1 MSSKGNHKRNLTIF
15 IFLLP
20 TLIAFSI
27 FSVFSIS
34 FSFLL
39 SFTDWDILTEF
50 NFIGLQ
56 NFISIVQSQEF
67 WRVLKNTL
75 YYIALYVPSIIFL
88 SIGVAL
94 LLNIKSKLN
103 VVFRTI
109 FFIPVLTS
117 WVAAAM
123 VWKWFL
129 SPYYGPINALIGYFG
144 IQGPNWLYDP
154 IWAMPA
160 IVLASLWKDLGFFSL
175 IFLAGLQNIDPVYY
189 EAAEIDG
196 ATKIEK
202 FKNITFPLLS
212 SSVFFVLILTL
223 INSFQLFPQV
233 MIMTKGGPY
242 GATQVL
248 MERIY
253 TYAFDYYEMGYASA
267 YSWILFIFILLVTVI
282 QWKLQKRW
290 VHYES

>member
-267 YSWILFIFILLVTVI
+267 YSWVLFIFILLVTVI

>member
-75 YYIALYVPSIIFL
+75 YYIVLYVPSIIFL
-88 SIGVAL
+88 SIGAAL

-267 YSWILFIFILLVTVI
+267 YSWVLFIFILLVTVI

>member
-20 TLIAFSI
+20 TLMAFSI

-212 SSVFFVLILTL
+212 SSIFFVLILTL

-267 YSWILFIFILLVTVI
+267 YSWVLFIFILLVTVI

>member
-1 MSSKGNHKRNLTIF
+1 MSSKGNHKRNITIF

-20 TLIAFSI
+20 TLMAFSI

-56 NFISIVQSQEF
+56 NFINIVQSQEF

-75 YYIALYVPSIIFL
+75 YYIVLYVPSIIFL
-88 SIGVAL
+88 SIGAAL

-212 SSVFFVLILTL
+212 SSIFFVLILTL

-242 GATQVL
+242 GSTQVL

>member
-50 NFIGLQ
+50 NFIGLK

-75 YYIALYVPSIIFL
+75 YYIVLYVPSIIFL

-212 SSVFFVLILTL
+212 SSIFFVLILTL

>member
-50 NFIGLQ
+50 NFIGFQ
-56 NFISIVQSQEF
+56 NFINIVQSQEF

-129 SPYYGPINALIGYFG
+129 SPYYGPVNALIGYFG

-212 SSVFFVLILTL
+212 SSIFFVLILTL

-267 YSWILFIFILLVTVI
+267 YSWILFIFILLVTII

>member
-1 MSSKGNHKRNLTIF
+1 M
-15 IFLLP
+15 
-20 TLIAFSI
+20 
-27 FSVFSIS
+27 
-34 FSFLL
+34 
-39 SFTDWDILTEF
+39 
-50 NFIGLQ
+50 
-56 NFISIVQSQEF
+56 
-67 WRVLKNTL
+67 KNTL

-129 SPYYGPINALIGYFG
+129 SPYYGPVNALIGYFG

-212 SSVFFVLILTL
+212 SSIFFVLILTL

-267 YSWILFIFILLVTVI
+267 YSWILFIFILLVTII

>member
-75 YYIALYVPSIIFL
+75 YYIVLYVPSIIFL
-88 SIGVAL
+88 SIGAAL

-242 GATQVL
+242 GSTQVL

>member
-1 MSSKGNHKRNLTIF
+1 MSSKGNHKRNITIF

-56 NFISIVQSQEF
+56 NFINIVQSQEF

-75 YYIALYVPSIIFL
+75 YYIVLYVPSIIFL
-88 SIGVAL
+88 SIGAAL

-267 YSWILFIFILLVTVI
+267 YSWVLFIFILLVTVI

>member
-242 GATQVL
+242 GSTQVL

>member
-50 NFIGLQ
+50 NFIGLK

-212 SSVFFVLILTL
+212 SSIFFVLILTL

>member
-20 TLIAFSI
+20 TLMAFSI

-50 NFIGLQ
+50 NFIGLK

-75 YYIALYVPSIIFL
+75 YYIVLYVPSIIFL

-212 SSVFFVLILTL
+212 SSIFFVLILTL

-242 GATQVL
+242 GSTQVL